1 MWWWGQAQGFAE
13 QDACVAFAGSEVSA
27 GPFRTKVTA
36 LVVRLPDGTL
46 LRLGNPGTSP
56 VRAMITDDSWVLIGR
71 TRFWQVELRA
81 MRKWP
86 TRSSC
91 RCPWRNA
98 GPRRA
103 RWSTWTPR

>member
-13 QDACVAFAGSEVSA
+13 QDSCVAFAGGEVSA

-56 VRAMITDDSWVLIGR
+56 VRAMITDDS
-71 TRFWQVELRA
+71 
-81 MRKWP
+81 
-86 TRSSC
+86 
-91 RCPWRNA
+91 
-98 GPRRA
+98 
-103 RWSTWTPR
+103 